1 MVKDYT
7 FYTPILNKVCNYLF
21 GQKIIN
27 YFYVSHQLLINTFNI
42 TSKTILY
49 VKIHVKFVIKY
60 NTWPTKIIFGSYEV
74 IQPIFLL

>member
-49 VKIHVKFVIKY
+49 VKICD
-60 NTWPTKIIFGSYEV
+60 
-74 IQPIFLL
+74 

>member
-7 FYTPILNKVCNYLF
+7 FNTPILNKVCYLF

-60 NTWPTKIIFGSYEV
+60 NILANENYFWK
-74 IQPIFLL
+74 L

>member
-49 VKIHVKFVIKY
+49 VKICDLVQY
-60 NTWPTKIIFGSYEV
+60 FGQRKLFLEV
-74 IQPIFLL
+74 MKLFNQYFCCKD